1 MSLDKK
7 LNSKTYRFFDY
18 LFGLVIVNL
27 FTIILSIFIITLLP
41 ALTAAYQTVADFK
54 EVGPTKV
61 VRMYLSNL
69 KKHLEKSF
77 IIGLFI
83 IIIIVLASFSMYFY
97 SNKFAADNIVG
108 QAGYWIMLVVLL
120 LLVLFSLHLPL
131 VMINFQSFGIVDT
144 IRISIFICLRYFIS
158 SLIIFGMNLVMLI
171 GVLALPIWV
180 VIGISLPIFLSIKL
194 TDATYYYLKK
204 IDLEK
209 IIERAK
215 EIEEDEDD
223 FRD

>member
-41 ALTAAYQTVADFK
+41 AVTAAYQTIADFK

-61 VRMYLSNL
+61 FRMYFTNF

-97 SNKFAADNIVG
+97 SHRFEADNFVG
-108 QAGYWIMLVVLL
+108 QAGYWAMLVVMLL
-120 LLVLFSLHLPL
+120 LLLFSLHLPL
-131 VMINFQSFGIVDT
+131 VMINFQSLGILDT
-144 IRISIFICLRYFIS
+144 IRISIFICFRYFIS
-158 SLIIFGMNLVMLI
+158 SLIILGMNIVMII

-180 VIGISLPIFLSIKL
+180 VIGISLPIFLSIKF
-194 TDATYYYLKK
+194 TDVTYYYLRK
-204 IDLEK
+204 IDLEN
-209 IIERAK
+209 IIQKAK
-215 EIEEDEDD
+215 EIEDEEDD